1 MQKILV
7 PTDFSKASE
16 NALKYAIDLANR
28 FGSTL
33 TLVNTFKVYSTAGML
48 ISVEA
53 HMKDE
58 AARDMLELV
67 KRVEPLLRDDRG
79 ARLETQLAHGDAVP
93 TIAKIADKGKYDLIV
108 MGTHGSSAVEEIFS
122 GSVTNGVI
130 KESKVPVLAI
140 PDDFTYRSISRVVLA
155 LDAGPISG
163 DHVLKGLRELIRAY
177 QPDIRVFHHLESG
190 EEEEKL
196 HPSVSEQLRDVECSV
211 HYAVDAD
218 SVNDSINEFVRSE
231 KADLLCLIHRNR
243 NFWQN
248 LFHTSVTSREAFDS
262 PVPLLVLHDKA

>member
-33 TLVNTFKVYSTAGML
+33 TLVNTYKVYSTAGML

-53 HMKDE
+53 HMRDE
-58 AARDMLELV
+58 AARDMLGLV
-67 KRVEPLLRDDRG
+67 KRVEALLRDDRG
-79 ARLETQLAHGDAVP
+79 ARLESQLVHGDAVP
-93 TIAKIADKGKYDLIV
+93 TIAKIADKGYDLIV

-140 PDDFTYRSISRVVLA
+140 PDKFTYRSINRIVLA
-155 LDAGPISG
+155 LDAGPISEAG
-163 DHVLKGLRELIRAY
+163 VLRALLEISKAY
-177 QPDIRVFHHLESG
+177 QAEVKVFHHLSPDEK
-190 EEEEKL
+190 EEKL
-196 HPSVSEQLRDVECSV
+196 HPSVSEQLQAVECSV
-211 HYAVDAD
+211 HYAKDSE

-248 LFHTSVTSREAFDS
+248 LFHTSVTSRESFDS